1 MIKISAQVISSDGA
15 DIQVLVMNP
24 ACGGCRAGC
33 SGPGTLL
40 VLPRSSTQ
48 KSPLLGKIAAG
59 KIAAGQQLLLGLQ
72 ERDRQSLLWHS
83 LLLPLGGMLTGTV
96 LSAVV
101 NPGDLVVLV
110 GATTGFCLGLV
121 ACKPYASNTLHIQ
134 EV

>member
-1 MIKISAQVISSDGA
+1 
-15 DIQVLVMNP
+15 MNP

-48 KSPLLGKIAAG
+48 NSPLLGQ
-59 KIAAGQQLLLGLQ
+59 IAAGQQLLLGLQ

-96 LSAVV
+96 LAAVV

-110 GATTGFCLGLV
+110 GAILGFCLGLV

>member
-1 MIKISAQVISSDGA
+1 MIKISAQVIPSDGA

-48 KSPLLGKIAAG
+48 NSPLLGQ
-59 KIAAGQQLLLGLQ
+59 IAAGQQLLLGLQ

-96 LSAVV
+96 LAAVV

-110 GATTGFCLGLV
+110 GAILGFCLGLV